1 MQHPRGNFCK
11 RQRVNCISNER
22 YYPRKT
28 IRRGFPHAC
37 FSLAFVILKIYIWNG
52 DNMNQERRK
61 QYKNIGAELTI
72 DFYAQVETRAKAL
85 GMSKSELVRQAL
97 MAYMSNAS
105 AAH

>member
-1 MQHPRGNFCK
+1 
-11 RQRVNCISNER
+11 
-22 YYPRKT
+22 
-28 IRRGFPHAC
+28 
-37 FSLAFVILKIYIWNG
+37 
-52 DNMNQERRK
+52 MNQERRK